1 MFLFLNRFLERKTY
15 STFIYLNN
23 SKKTWICSFLIAKTL
38 NHMISNKKWQELLA
52 LSTTGQKLPNR
63 KKNVIIKIPISLQEY
78 ENRNIINIDF

>member
-1 MFLFLNRFLERKTY
+1 
-15 STFIYLNN
+15 
-23 SKKTWICSFLIAKTL
+23 
-38 NHMISNKKWQELLA
+38 MISNKKWQELLA